1 MPKAPKDPLKH
12 AKAAANVADPVADP
26 VASRRSRRNAAMP
39 AVAKLHDA
47 LESMERARA
56 AAAMAARTVSDA
68 EDDLLKVLENEMEG
82 LPLLWRGKLVYGQE
96 AVKEHRDS
104 IIDHYDPH
112 ERIVVEV
119 DEEKL
124 TLLSPFNVGKL
135 LHAVAAARWVRSEA
149 FPELKNQ
156 SLQCG
161 GGQVLTWDQPVV
173 DGGKYTTV
181 SAQEFL
187 KFNCNEYTTEEGKW
201 SASEP
206 CCRCPNPFCK
216 SFDAQ
221 AMFGPYSPTSPAYS
235 PY

>member
-12 AKAAANVADPVADP
+12 AKAAANVADPVA
-26 VASRRSRRNAAMP
+26 
-39 AVAKLHDA
+39 AVAKVHDA

-104 IIDHYDPH
+104 IIRAGSH
-112 ERIVVEV
+112 ERIVVQV

-161 GGQVLTWDQPVV
+161 GGQVLTWDQPVI
-173 DGGKYTTV
+173 DGGTYTTV

-221 AMFGPYSPTSPAYS
+221 AMFGPEPTYSPTSPAYS

>member
-12 AKAAANVADPVADP
+12 AKAAASVADPVA
-26 VASRRSRRNAAMP
+26 
-39 AVAKLHDA
+39 AVAKVHDA

-104 IIDHYDPH
+104 IIYPH
-112 ERIVVEV
+112 RFCYPHVRSVVEV
-119 DEEKL
+119 DGEKF

-149 FPELKNQ
+149 FPELKHQ

-161 GGQVLTWDQPVV
+161 EVLTWDQPVV

-181 SAQEFL
+181 SAQEFP
-187 KFNCNEYTTEEGKW
+187 KFNCNEYTTEDGKW

-206 CCRCPNPFCK
+206 CCRCSNPLCK
-216 SFDAQ
+216 SFDVQ
-221 AMFGPYSPTSPAYS
+221 AMFGPDSPRYTPTSPAYS